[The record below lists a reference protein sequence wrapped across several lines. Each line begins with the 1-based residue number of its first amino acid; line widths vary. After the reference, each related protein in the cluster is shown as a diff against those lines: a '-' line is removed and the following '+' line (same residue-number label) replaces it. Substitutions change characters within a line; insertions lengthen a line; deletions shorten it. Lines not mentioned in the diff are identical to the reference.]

1 MKSISEVLSL
11 IKNNIKNYKK
21 ETEHIDNSK
30 TNIKIKKLFLPIAIN
45 KSNLSDVFSNRD
57 FKKVLAIVIG
67 TKPDFYKQAPLL
79 LEAKRERLPSCII
92 STGQHYDDL
101 LSHGIKEFSLTD
113 SIVCDL
119 NIRGDLMEKSGDLI
133 LKFGYFGRYIKDHYT
148 EHHVLPIVHGDTLVA
163 GMATLSWVFGLGQKV
178 AQNEAGLRSMSPK
191 VIKEIKINRSPDK
204 KFLEKFLVDQ
214 LTEDWFLT
222 REEPFPEQ
230 IDTWVC
236 SSGTKFFFVPCELNK
251 SHLIREGYP
260 EDDIY
265 TVGNSVVDAIDLKRK
280 YKPRK
285 SIFEICPQLESGE
298 WIRMDIHRREN
309 LTYHRFNSIIG
320 GLMDLITQSDFKII
334 LILLNATISALK
346 KFNLYSKLKRLEED
360 YHGKFIISPLWKEYG
375 NVVEF
380 LDSGKCWAEITDSGS
395 MQEELLYFP
404 KVCSFTMRLNTDR
417 PETVFNARGNLLIP
431 PINRSW
437 MTKIVSMIYEKR
449 EQYGYNFNNKKQI
462 YGKPGK
468 VSKKIVK
475 ILKKEF
481 ENDENNFFPWLHQ
494 RLGYWSERN
503 DFEYL

>member
-1 MKSISEVLSL
+1 MEKDLL
-11 IKNNIKNYKK
+11 NCQKPNR
-21 ETEHIDNSK
+21 TADT
-30 TNIKIKKLFLPIAIN
+30 TNIQIEKLFLPITIN
-45 KSNLSDVFSNRD
+45 KSNLSTVFSSSD

-79 LEAKRERLPSCII
+79 LEAKREKLPSCII

-101 LSHGIKEFSLTD
+101 LSHGIKEFNLTD
-113 SIVCDL
+113 SIACDL
-119 NIRGDLMEKSGDLI
+119 NIRGDLLEKSGDLM
-133 LKFGYFGRYIKDHYT
+133 LKFGSFGRYIKAHFPGHD
-148 EHHVLPIVHGDTLVA
+148 VLPIVHGDTLVA

-178 AQNEAGLRSMSPK
+178 AQNEAGLRSMSPN
-191 VIKEIKINRSPDK
+191 VIKEIKINQSPDK

-214 LTEDWFLT
+214 LNESWFLT

-236 SSGTKFFFVPCELNK
+236 SAGTKYFFVPAELNK

-260 EDDIY
+260 KEDIF
-265 TVGNSVVDAIDLKRK
+265 TVGNSVVDAINLKRIN
-280 YKPRK
+280 KPKR
-285 SIFEICPQLESGE
+285 SIFEICPKLESGE

-320 GLMDLITQSDFKII
+320 GLIDLVTKYGFKVI
-334 LILLNATISALK
+334 LILLNATVSALK
-346 KFNLYSKLKRLEED
+346 KFNLYSKLKSLEKE
-360 YHGKFIISPLWKEYG
+360 YHDKFIISDLWQEYG

-404 KVCSFTMRLNTDR
+404 KICSFTMRLNTDR
-417 PETVFNARGNLLIP
+417 PETIFDARGNLLVP
-431 PINRSW
+431 PINRHW
-437 MTKIVSMIYEKR
+437 MTEIVSMIYEQR
-449 EQYGYNFNNKKQI
+449 ENYGYNFNNKKQI
-462 YGKPGK
+462 YGKPGE

-481 ENDENNFFPWLHQ
+481 ENSENNFFPWLHQ
-494 RLGYWSERN
+494 RLGYWSEKN
-503 DFEYL
+503 EFEYL